1 MILSSVWG
9 NALPTVVTR
18 RSTGS
23 FVVVMVTPGLVS
35 VWPYTITISL
45 MCIRVL
51 TSFITSIGQ
60 GEPAMMPVRRDV
72 RLYFAKFGWVSS
84 AMNIVGTPWSA
95 VHFSFS
101 TVFKTSSASKAG
113 PGRTMVEPWV
123 TQARLESTMP
133 KQW

>member
-23 FVVVMVTPGLVS
+23 FVVVMVTPGAVS

-60 GEPAMMPVRRDV
+60 GEPAMMPVRRV
-72 RLYFAKFGWVSS
+72 
-84 AMNIVGTPWSA
+84 
-95 VHFSFS
+95 
-101 TVFKTSSASKAG
+101 
-113 PGRTMVEPWV
+113 
-123 TQARLESTMP
+123 
-133 KQW
+133 